1 MTDSTQWEEAYR
13 MLWNAAWSPIL
24 LEARSWKHESW
35 GSKWVPRGAL
45 LHPMLLSYRRAV
57 CAQDQ
62 YGTAHTAVKCAVNE
76 RQQVYK
82 SSRLLGALY
91 SSIPTP

>member
-1 MTDSTQWEEAYR
+1 MPRIST
-13 MLWNAAWSPIL
+13 
-24 LEARSWKHESW
+24 
-35 GSKWVPRGAL
+35 AL
-45 LHPMLLSYRRAV
+45 RTQQTVER
-57 CAQDQ
+57 
-62 YGTAHTAVKCAVNE
+62 AVNE

>member
-35 GSKWVPRGAL
+35 GSEWVPKGSFTAPHAAIL
-45 LHPMLLSYRRAV
+45 QEDCV
-57 CAQDQ
+57 CP
-62 YGTAHTAVKCAVNE
+62 GSVRHCAHS
-76 RQQVYK
+76 RQSNVQ
-82 SSRLLGALY
+82 
-91 SSIPTP
+91 